1 MTIAEVSKKYD
12 ITPDTLRY
20 YERIGLLTNVPRNQN
35 GIRNYDDNS
44 CRRIEFV
51 KCMRNAGVE
60 IEILIEYMNLFD
72 EGKNTVIARR
82 NLLEE
87 QREKLLEKQKNI
99 NDTIDR
105 LNYKIKLYDEIV
117 SGKRK
122 DFTEEV

>member
-1 MTIAEVSKKYD
+1 M
-12 ITPDTLRY
+12 
-20 YERIGLLTNVPRNQN
+20 
-35 GIRNYDDNS
+35 
-44 CRRIEFV
+44 
-51 KCMRNAGVE
+51 
-60 IEILIEYMNLFD
+60 FD

-87 QREKLLEKQKNI
+87 QREKLLEKQRNI

>member
-20 YERIGLLTNVPRNQN
+20 YERIGLLTNITRNQN

-44 CRRIEFV
+44 CKRIEFV

-87 QREKLLEKQKNI
+87 QREKLLEKQRNI

>member
-1 MTIAEVSKKYD
+1 
-12 ITPDTLRY
+12 
-20 YERIGLLTNVPRNQN
+20 
-35 GIRNYDDNS
+35 
-44 CRRIEFV
+44 
-51 KCMRNAGVE
+51 MRNAGVE

-87 QREKLLEKQKNI
+87 QREKLLEKQRNI

>member
-1 MTIAEVSKKYD
+1 
-12 ITPDTLRY
+12 
-20 YERIGLLTNVPRNQN
+20 
-35 GIRNYDDNS
+35 
-44 CRRIEFV
+44 
-51 KCMRNAGVE
+51 
-60 IEILIEYMNLFD
+60 MNLFD

-117 SGKRK
+117 SGNRK